1 MSPLIRLLASFIA
14 LMMAMGIGRFA
25 LTPQMP
31 HLLSEGQIDL
41 TGAGLIA
48 AANYLGYFVGAVDSI
63 FARSHHPVRA
73 RLYGGLWLCVLLTLA
88 SYWAHGFW
96 PHLLLRFGTGVASAW
111 ALVMITS
118 LSQPLAIAAGRPRL
132 GSLVFAGPGLGILL
146 TGLLALGS
154 NLLGQSSATLWLVY
168 GGVALLMLLAI
179 LPFLPRPSL
188 TDAPISG
195 ADSNASIAPLG
206 WIYFLFG
213 LGYIIPAT
221 FLSQMASAQF
231 KGAWQADLFWPCFGL
246 AAALGVVVASLR
258 RKAPNTTRR
267 WLMTTL
273 WLQAAGVFACLLGN
287 GWGLALGVL
296 LCGGPFLAC
305 MQLVMARLREVAPH
319 GYQRNTGVL
328 TACFA
333 IGQLSGP
340 LLASVSNHL
349 SDGLQPAL
357 VIAGCGLLLAG
368 AVLLRPATTVSQQ
381 SPALARELV
390 RVERAPERRAR
401 CRGKGG
407 ASAQPLQELF
417 APTEEQTALNLVQ
430 YDPRESQSGPACRA
444 HQWPS

>member
-25 LTPQMP
+25 LTPQLP

-63 FARSHHPVRA
+63 FARSQHHVRG
-73 RLYGGLWLCVLLTLA
+73 RMYGGLWLCVLLTLA

-118 LSQPLAIAAGRPRL
+118 LSQPLAISIGRPRL
-132 GSLVFAGPGLGILL
+132 GALVFAGPGLGILL

-168 GGVALLMLLAI
+168 AVVALVMLLVV
-179 LPFLPRPSL
+179 LPFLPQP
-188 TDAPISG
+188 APAVTHATHAG
-195 ADSNASIAPLG
+195 SNESIAHLC
-206 WIYFLFG
+206 WIYFLYG

-258 RKAPNTTRR
+258 RKDPQTTRR

-296 LCGGPFLAC
+296 LCGAPFLAC

-319 GYQRNTGVL
+319 GYQRSTGLL
-328 TACFA
+328 TASFA

-340 LLASVSNHL
+340 LLASVSSHL
-349 SDGLQPAL
+349 SGGLQPAL
-357 VIAGCGLLLAG
+357 VVAGCGLVLAG
-368 AVLLRPATTVSQQ
+368 GVLVNRQPSALAVE
-381 SPALARELV
+381 PALA
-390 RVERAPERRAR
+390 ERAS
-401 CRGKGG
+401 GKTVLPGN
-407 ASAQPLQELF
+407 
-417 APTEEQTALNLVQ
+417 T
-430 YDPRESQSGPACRA
+430 R
-444 HQWPS
+444 

>member
-1 MSPLIRLLASFIA
+1 MSPLVRLLASFVA

-63 FARSHHPVRA
+63 FARSHHHVRG

-118 LSQPLAIAAGRPRL
+118 LSQPLAIAAGRARL
-132 GSLVFAGPGLGILL
+132 GALVFAGPGLGILL

-154 NLLGQSSATLWLVY
+154 NLMGQNSGTLWLVY
-168 GGVALLMLLAI
+168 GGVALVMLLAI
-179 LPFLPRPSL
+179 LPFLPKPSASGTPVVGQ
-188 TDAPISG
+188 TDG
-195 ADSNASIAPLG
+195 GSNRSIAHLC
-206 WIYFLFG
+206 WIYVLYG

-246 AAALGVVVASLR
+246 AAAIGVVVATLR
-258 RKAPNTTRR
+258 RKDPDTTRR

-305 MQLVMARLREVAPH
+305 MQLVMARLRDVAPH
-319 GYQRNTGVL
+319 GYQRSTGLL
-328 TACFA
+328 TASFA

-340 LLASVSNHL
+340 LLASVSSHL
-349 SDGLQPAL
+349 SGGLQPAL
-357 VIAGCGLLLAG
+357 VVAGAGLLVAG
-368 AVLLRPATTVSQQ
+368 SILVSRQPAAQ
-381 SPALARELV
+381 A
-390 RVERAPERRAR
+390 RAPVHA
-401 CRGKGG
+401 
-407 ASAQPLQELF
+407 
-417 APTEEQTALNLVQ
+417 APTPGKTAH
-430 YDPRESQSGPACRA
+430 PGSSR
-444 HQWPS
+444 

>member
-1 MSPLIRLLASFIA
+1 MSPLTRLLASFIA

-63 FARSHHPVRA
+63 FARSHHHVRG

-132 GSLVFAGPGLGILL
+132 GALVFAGPGLGILL

-179 LPFLPRPSL
+179 LPFLPQPSV
-188 TDAPISG
+188 TDTPVSDAS
-195 ADSNASIAPLG
+195 SNASIAHLG
-206 WIYFLFG
+206 WVYFLYG

-231 KGAWQADLFWPCFGL
+231 KDAWQADLFWPCFGL

-258 RKAPNTTRR
+258 RKAANTTRR

-273 WLQAAGVFACLLGN
+273 WLQAAGVFTCLLGN

-296 LCGGPFLAC
+296 LCGAPFLAC

-319 GYQRNTGVL
+319 GYQRSTGVL
-328 TACFA
+328 TASFA

-340 LLASVSNHL
+340 LLASVSSHL
-349 SDGLQPAL
+349 SGGLQPAL

-368 AVLLRPATTVSQQ
+368 ALLLRPAAAVSQP
-381 SPALARELV
+381 SAALAREPV
-390 RVERAPERRAR
+390 RAERAP
-401 CRGKGG
+401 GK
-407 ASAQPLQELF
+407 
-417 APTEEQTALNLVQ
+417 TAHPGSN
-430 YDPRESQSGPACRA
+430 R
-444 HQWPS
+444 

>member
-1 MSPLIRLLASFIA
+1 MSPLIRLTASFVA

-63 FARSHHPVRA
+63 FARSHHHIKG

-88 SYWAHGFW
+88 SFWAHGFW

-132 GSLVFAGPGLGILL
+132 GALVFAGPGLGIVL

-168 GGVALLMLLAI
+168 GAVALVMLLAI
-179 LPFLPRPSL
+179 LPFLPTPTTL
-188 TDAPISG
+188 AAP
-195 ADSNASIAPLG
+195 ASNAGNNGSIAHLG

-221 FLSQMASAQF
+221 FLSQMATAQF

-246 AAALGVVVASLR
+246 AAAMGVVIASLR
-258 RKAPNTTRR
+258 SKDPNTTRR

-273 WLQAAGVFACLLGN
+273 WLQAAGVFTCLLGN
-287 GWGLALGVL
+287 TWGLALGVL
-296 LCGGPFLAC
+296 LCGAPFLAC
-305 MQLVMARLREVAPH
+305 MQLVMARLREIAPH
-319 GYQRNTGVL
+319 GYQRSTGLL
-328 TACFA
+328 TASFA

-340 LLASVSNHL
+340 LLASVSSHL
-349 SDGLQPAL
+349 SGGLQPAL
-357 VIAGCGLLLAG
+357 VIAGCGLLVAG
-368 AVLLRPATTVSQQ
+368 GVVLSQRPEGS
-381 SPALARELV
+381 
-390 RVERAPERRAR
+390 
-401 CRGKGG
+401 
-407 ASAQPLQELF
+407 ASAPAHAVPVPEK
-417 APTEEQTALNLVQ
+417 TAL
-430 YDPRESQSGPACRA
+430 PGSSR
-444 HQWPS
+444 